1 MFSGYFGKVRGEVI
15 TLWPTVKLEEVA
27 YEKIRKV
34 VMFSASFIL
43 VLFLPPHSRTSP
55 VLSVHPDIMAYLLPA
70 SPRRSGWE
78 AVFRLSASLMRIVFP
93 TPVNDVDFFIA
104 SNYS

>member
-34 VMFSASFIL
+34 VMFSASFYFSAFSSPTL
-43 VLFLPPHSRTSP
+43 SHFPGPLCPP
-55 VLSVHPDIMAYLLPA
+55 
-70 SPRRSGWE
+70 
-78 AVFRLSASLMRIVFP
+78 
-93 TPVNDVDFFIA
+93 
-104 SNYS
+104 